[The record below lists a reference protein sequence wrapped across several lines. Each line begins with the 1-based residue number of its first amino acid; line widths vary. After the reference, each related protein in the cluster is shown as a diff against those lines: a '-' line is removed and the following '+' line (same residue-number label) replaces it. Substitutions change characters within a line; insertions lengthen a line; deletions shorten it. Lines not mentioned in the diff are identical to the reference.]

1 MIAALRVLHFH
12 GEHRNVLAIGV
23 DLLAVG
29 GEHEFGGRA
38 YRVAALCKYLLA
50 ALEAPRFDVTGRVRH
65 VPGEVAVLRHVL
77 RAKALAIT
85 EQFHSVHVRID
96 PDGDLLA
103 FQTRPIPVREYV
115 QYRLRGPPGL
125 EVEEA
130 VFGESA
136 RVDNAVLRADVG
148 PAVRRRLAAV
158 VEARSEEHTSEL
170 QSLRHLVCR
179 LLLEKKN

>member
-65 VPGEVAVLRHVL
+65 VPGEMAVLRHVL

-96 PDGDLLA
+96 RKS
-103 FQTRPIPVREYV
+103 TR
-115 QYRLRGPPGL
+115 LN
-125 EVEEA
+125 
-130 VFGESA
+130 S
-136 RVDNAVLRADVG
+136 
-148 PAVRRRLAAV
+148 
-158 VEARSEEHTSEL
+158 S
-170 QSLRHLVCR
+170 HLG
-179 LLLEKKN
+179 